1 MDIELISTYCS
12 DGIEIANN
20 ASRLLDNGAPDS
32 QFRGFAQQLEVLK
45 ERFAKQELTI
55 LVTGE
60 VSTGKSTLLNTLIG
74 TDALSVAQ
82 ETCTNVPTKIS
93 YGEDERYIV
102 HFSDDA
108 KGNTRPLL
116 EIRKD
121 EVSKYTSE
129 SGNPKN
135 SMGVAFI
142 EVTLNNPILSHGL
155 SFIDTPGLGAIDPLH
170 AITTYNIAS
179 TADIIF
185 FLGDSSKPL
194 TSVEVISLKNLIKV
208 SNASYV
214 AHLVTKSDENDPQT
228 ILNENK
234 QILHHEFESVKI
246 DYFIVSSNK
255 YREYLISDD
264 KYDLEDSGFRE
275 VYSYIDKINCDLS
288 YLLGQRFK
296 GLALHICEKIHSEL
310 NSLCESVENPVAQ
323 ETRRDELKAIKERLE
338 EIEREWPNWNAK
350 LNQKQKLFES
360 EIQQFL
366 TLSKISMV
374 NHVEEML
381 KGTSYLK
388 DKESLASSITADMV
402 KFQNDLETK
411 FTSGYINIYNWLRNE
426 TGLSEIQD
434 KIGGPEFNSTNLHID
449 EGVGQI
455 AIGHKIR
462 NIGISVGMGT
472 MLTGA
477 GFKVGAIA
485 GAKIGAMIGTS
496 IAPGIGSLIGAA
508 VGSLAGIASGIAVY
522 LGLNKDQKERQ
533 RREIQNSCVN
543 QINQYFANISGKIT
557 SADIPNS
564 TDLALEFQNQL
575 RNEKKSC
582 QARFNRLADLA
593 LRLRTNYDGV
603 NSLNK
608 QSKELVYSLS
618 KS

>member
-20 ASRLLDNGAPDS
+20 ASLLLDNGAPDS

-60 VSTGKSTLLNTLIG
+60 VSTGKSTFSNTLIG

-93 YGEDERYIV
+93 YGKDERYIV

-108 KGNTRPLL
+108 KGNPRPLL

-135 SMGVAFI
+135 SMGVAFM
-142 EVTLNNPILSHGL
+142 EATLNNPILSHGL

-246 DYFIVSSNK
+246 DYFMVSSNK
-255 YREYLISDD
+255 YREHLISDD

-275 VYSYIDKINCDLS
+275 VYSYIDKINCNLS
-288 YLLGQRFK
+288 YLLCQRFK
-296 GLALHICEKIHSEL
+296 GLALQICEKIHSEL

-360 EIQQFL
+360 EIQQFVSS
-366 TLSKISMV
+366 SKISMV

-381 KGTSYLK
+381 KDTSYLK
-388 DKESLASSITADMV
+388 DKESLANSITADMV

-434 KIGGPEFNSTNLHID
+434 KIGSPEFNSTNLHID

-472 MLTGA
+472 MLTGT

-508 VGSLAGIASGIAVY
+508 VGSLAGIVSGIAVF
-522 LGLNKDQKERQ
+522 LGLKKDQKERQ

-543 QINQYFANISGKIT
+543 QINQYFANISGKIK

-564 TDLALEFQNQL
+564 TELALEFQNQL